1 MLFRSSAHRT
11 FKGEITIKDNFLVI
25 NGSKIRITSYES
37 PKDINWA
44 DVNAQYIA
52 ECTGRFLTKE
62 LASQH
67 IIAGAKKVVMSAPSK
82 DDTPMFVC
90 GVNLDEYNGD
100 DIVSNA
106 SCTTNCL
113 APIVKV
119 IHDNIGIESGLMTTV
134 HPITASQSNIDIYSK
149 RDYRAGRAGL
159 NNIIQ
164 IGRATCRERV
174 SSPV

>member
-1 MLFRSSAHRT
+1 MEKLRIGINGFGRIGRMVLRNALERDDIEVVAINDILDIDYIAYLFKFDSAHRT

-67 IIAGAKKVVMSAPSK
+67 ISAGAKKVVMSAPSK

-90 GVNLDEYNGD
+90 GVNLDEYKGE

-106 SCTTNCL
+106 SCTTN
-113 APIVKV
+113 
-119 IHDNIGIESGLMTTV
+119 
-134 HPITASQSNIDIYSK
+134 
-149 RDYRAGRAGL
+149 
-159 NNIIQ
+159 
-164 IGRATCRERV
+164 
-174 SSPV
+174 